1 MWISM
6 VFGDAS
12 RSSVRTALLSF
23 QVLFVSSMSVSRR
36 WWWVLWWVLGRARRP
51 RRARRL
57 WLLPQVSE
65 LRELADWRLAARAA
79 RVRRASRVRQS
90 DPRSAAGYAG
100 RSCLW
105 TTLFELK
112 RARGNIRPF
121 RPSGFFWDTPCGGVV
136 AASAAGL

>member
-79 RVRRASRVRQS
+79 RVRRS
-90 DPRSAAGYAG
+90 DPCAVQKRWWLWVG
-100 RSCLW
+100 RWCVGIG
-105 TTLFELK
+105 ELQLSVLA
-112 RARGNIRPF
+112 RARGK
-121 RPSGFFWDTPCGGVV
+121 
-136 AASAAGL
+136 SAACVKTGCFGTSACV